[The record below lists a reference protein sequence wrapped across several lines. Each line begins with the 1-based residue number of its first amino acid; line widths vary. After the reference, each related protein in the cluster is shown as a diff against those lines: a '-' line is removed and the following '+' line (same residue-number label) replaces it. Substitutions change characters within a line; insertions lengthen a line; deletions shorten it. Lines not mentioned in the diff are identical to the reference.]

1 MIPELGLFFLTAAA
15 AAALVTA
22 VFCFYGVAKGNVFAR
37 DFWRAGLTSAVIS
50 FFAASICLTVSFL
63 TDDFSVAYVAQNSNS
78 ALAPVYKFAAF
89 WGSHEGSFL
98 LWIDMIAAA
107 AATALFCAPKDA
119 LLKAATAAVSS
130 AVLAAF
136 SLFSLFTSNPFARL
150 LPLVPKEGRDLNP
163 ILQDVGMIVHPPLL
177 FAGYAG
183 LTIVFAVVAAL
194 LMTGSADAA
203 RRRFLRGLVFVTW
216 AFLTAG
222 NALGSWW
229 AYTELGWGGWWFWD
243 PVENASLMPWLVGT
257 ALVHS
262 LAVTEQR
269 ASFKAWTLLL
279 AICTFSL
286 CLLGTFL
293 VRSGVL
299 VSVHAFASDPSR
311 GMFILAFMVLV
322 IGGSLLL
329 FAIRGHRVRS
339 RVNNALWSRESLLLG
354 NNVMLVTAMLVVLL
368 GTLLPLVHKQL
379 GMGSISIGEPFFNTM
394 FSWLMA
400 PFALL
405 LGIGPLVRWGRD
417 RPRKL
422 QRLLII
428 ALGSTLALSLL
439 LPWLFESKVVA
450 MTVVGLAMACWVFV
464 LAMAEVAL
472 RISRGA
478 KMTLSYWGM
487 VAGHVGVAV
496 TVVGIAFSQNY
507 SVERNVRMKAGDS
520 IEIHNYRFIF
530 REVKEVT
537 GPNYRGGV
545 AMIGVT
551 RNGKAEA
558 VLHAEKRFYNST
570 RSVMTEAAVDG
581 GFTRDLYAA
590 LGEELDNGAWAVRLY
605 YKPFIR
611 WIWAGGL
618 LMALGG
624 LLCLCDPRY
633 RQPVPEAA

>member
-243 PVENASLMPWLVGT
+243 PVENASFILWLVTTAMLHAFVLQKTGT
-257 ALVHS
+257 FRLTVFLALI
-262 LAVTEQR
+262 
-269 ASFKAWTLLL
+269 SFA
-279 AICTFSL
+279 L
-286 CLLGTFL
+286 CLFGSFM
-293 VRSGVL
+293 VRSGIVQ
-299 VSVHAFASDPSR
+299 SVHAFAADPAR
-311 GMFILAFMVLV
+311 GAALLIL
-322 IGGSLLL
+322 S
-329 FAIRGHRVRS
+329 
-339 RVNNALWSRESLLLG
+339 
-354 NNVMLVTAMLVVLL
+354 VVLL
-368 GTLLPLVHKQL
+368 VP
-379 GMGSISIGEPFFNTM
+379 
-394 FSWLMA
+394 A
-400 PFALL
+400 
-405 LGIGPLVRWGRD
+405 
-417 RPRKL
+417 
-422 QRLLII
+422 
-428 ALGSTLALSLL
+428 
-439 LPWLFESKVVA
+439 
-450 MTVVGLAMACWVFV
+450 FV
-464 LAMAEVAL
+464 
-472 RISRGA
+472 
-478 KMTLSYWGM
+478 
-487 VAGHVGVAV
+487 
-496 TVVGIAFSQNY
+496 
-507 SVERNVRMKAGDS
+507 
-520 IEIHNYRFIF
+520 
-530 REVKEVT
+530 
-537 GPNYRGGV
+537 
-545 AMIGVT
+545 
-551 RNGKAEA
+551 
-558 VLHAEKRFYNST
+558 
-570 RSVMTEAAVDG
+570 
-581 GFTRDLYAA
+581 LYAA
-590 LGEELDNGAWAVRLY
+590 RIEGLTKHEAEAQGSPGGVFYFTVTAGIYLTIAAAASVLIGTLYPLIYDLFALGKISVGAPYFNAFFAPMTIAAAVLIGVVQAAKLPRLFSVCAAVLSLAAAAAIAALFKPSDLVLTVLGFAGAFWVASTALGAAAKRSISAAAVIAHLGLAVSMAGATGTSNYETENLLRMGPGLGKPIADLIFVYDETKDVVTRSYRAKEAQILVMNEKEEVQFTLRPQRQTFTTNGMEMTAAGIRHGLWRDIYVSLGNELGNGEYLVRISI
-605 YKPFIR
+605 KPLVS
-611 WIWAGGL
+611 WLWAGAL
-618 LMALGG
+618 LM
-624 LLCLCDPRY
+624 LLSLPLAYIGR
-633 RQPVPEAA
+633 RRKETQK